1 MGEGLRRDPI
11 GPNAVHVCLDMQR
24 LFAPGGPWPTPWAL
38 DVIPAITE
46 LAARAP
52 ARTVFTCFLPPE
64 APDGLP
70 GTWQRFYRKWHDL
83 TRSELE
89 PGLLDLVPE
98 VARFVPPAHVVDKSR
113 YSAFSG
119 ADLLPLL
126 THLRA
131 DTLIFSGAETDVCVL
146 ATLFDAVD
154 LGFRVILA
162 GDAVCSSSDTG
173 HDAIMA
179 MLQTRLSI
187 QVEVARTEDILNR
200 WERPAL

>member
-1 MGEGLRRDPI
+1 M
-11 GPNAVHVCLDMQR
+11 A
-24 LFAPGGPWPTPWAL
+24 AL
-38 DVIPAITE
+38 
-46 LAARAP
+46 
-52 ARTVFTCFLPPE
+52 
-64 APDGLP
+64 
-70 GTWQRFYRKWHDL
+70 YRKWHDL
-83 TRSELE
+83 TRSELD

-98 VARFVPPAHVVDKSR
+98 VARFVPPAPAVDKSR

-154 LGFRVILA
+154 LVFRVILA

-200 WERPAL
+200 